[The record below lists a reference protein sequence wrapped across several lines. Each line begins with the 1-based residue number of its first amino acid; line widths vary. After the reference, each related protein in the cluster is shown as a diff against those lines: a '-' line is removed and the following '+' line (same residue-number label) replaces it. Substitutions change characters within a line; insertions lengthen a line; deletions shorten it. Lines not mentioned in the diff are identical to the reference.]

1 MKLRHWLLSLFCC
14 LSAMGSAQTQ
24 TFYRDTLV
32 HVMDINNQQLFNAWG
47 GGLNSAV
54 FAEMDLNK
62 DSIMDLVAY
71 SSTNNRIIPMINKGL
86 SKKSSYVY
94 APEYVSKFPSDLDG
108 WIKSFDYDNDG
119 DMDLFTYY
127 NASIRCYRN
136 DINAGQGLLFT
147 LVVPQL
153 YTHYGTF
160 PTNIYCSRVNMPALS
175 DIDNDGDMDV
185 LAFSISGSW
194 VEHHK
199 NYSMDSLGNPNGF
212 LMYNIPQCWGY
223 FALKGAYNS
232 AYLPTIPVCP
242 FLPANPIAN
251 LSANL
256 QKKHAG
262 SVLCVFD
269 SDGDGDKDL
278 LNGDVLSPNVLYL
291 ENCGNPDSAY
301 MCSQDSTFPSYNVP
315 ATMLDVAA
323 PFYFDGNNDG
333 NKDLVVSN
341 FFDTGEDY
349 KNVLFYNNTTNNQTN
364 VFNYTTNEWLVNQ
377 MVEVGTGA
385 HPAFFDINADGKK
398 DLLVANEYRSDA
410 GVLTSKIAYYENVS
424 SGTNF
429 QFRFVTDD
437 FSALSLTGIIGSSL
451 TFGDIDGDN
460 DDDMIVGDASGN
472 IHLFSNIAS
481 SGSSKPNCFILSNA
495 NYLGINVGSNATP
508 QLVDVDRDGQIDLL
522 IGERNG
528 NINYYRNNGNF
539 TFSFI
544 TANFGG
550 VDVKKVNS
558 FAGLS
563 VPYLFDNGNGYEL
576 LVGSLS
582 GYLYH
587 YNNIDGN
594 LSGNFNLVD
603 SMFQN
608 IYEPQRCFPAASDV
622 DGDGKYDLV
631 VGNACGGVVLY
642 SQNSVLSSENGIGN
656 QDFNFIAYPNP
667 VSDEL
672 TIKLPERSVQENY
685 QLKITDLAGRDVVN
699 YAITTNIS
707 TLDVKSIQ
715 PGVYICTIIGNGK
728 TVSQKIMKL

>member
-1 MKLRHWLLSLFCC
+1 MKMKHWLIYMLCSFPFF
-14 LSAMGSAQTQ
+14 GSAQTQ
-24 TFYRDTLV
+24 TFFRDTLV
-32 HVMDINNQQLFNAWG
+32 HVNDINNQPLYNGWG

-54 FAEMDLNK
+54 FAEMDLNN
-62 DSIMDLVAY
+62 DNVMDLVAY
-71 SSTNNRIIPMINKGL
+71 SSTNNRIIPMINRGVY
-86 SKKSSYVY
+86 KKSSYVY

-136 DINAGQGLLFT
+136 DINAGQGLKFT

-175 DIDNDGDMDV
+175 DVDNDGDMDV
-185 LAFSISGSW
+185 LAFSISGNW

-223 FALKGAYNS
+223 FALKGAYNT
-232 AYLPTIPVCP
+232 ADLPPIPACP
-242 FLPANPIAN
+242 LLPANPLVN
-251 LSANL
+251 TLENF

-262 SVLCVFD
+262 SVLCAFD
-269 SDGDGDKDL
+269 SDGDGDKDI
-278 LNGDVLSPNVLYL
+278 LNGDVLSSNVLYL
-291 ENCGNPDSAY
+291 ENCGTPDSAF
-301 MCSQDSTFPSYNVP
+301 MCTQDSAFPSYNIP
-315 ATMLDVAA
+315 AYMLDVAA
-323 PFYFDGNNDG
+323 PFYLDGDNDG

-349 KNVLFYNNTTNNQTN
+349 KNVMLYKNITNNQTN
-364 VFNYTTNEWLVNQ
+364 VFNFSTNEWLVNQ

-385 HPAFFDINADGKK
+385 HPAFFDVNADGKL
-398 DLLVANEYRSDA
+398 DLLIANEYRSDA
-410 GVLTSKIAYYENVS
+410 GILKGKIAYYQNTS
-424 SGTNF
+424 TASNF
-429 QFRFVTDD
+429 SFTFMMDD
-437 FSALSLTGIIGSSL
+437 FASLSTSGIIGVSL
-451 TFGDIDGDN
+451 AFADMDFDGDM
-460 DDDMIVGDASGN
+460 DMIVGDATGN
-472 IHLFSNIAS
+472 LHLFTNNAVL
-481 SGSSKPNCFILSNA
+481 GGFATFILTNP
-495 NYLGINVGSNATP
+495 NYLGINVGYNATP
-508 QLVDVDRDGQIDLL
+508 QFIDVDRDGQIDIL

-528 NINYYRNNGNF
+528 NINYYHNNGNF

-544 TANFGG
+544 TPNFGG
-550 VDVKKVNS
+550 VNVKKANS
-558 FAGLS
+558 FAGFS
-563 VPYLFDNGNGYEL
+563 VPYLFDNGSGYEL

-608 IYEPQRCFPAASDV
+608 IFEPQRSFPAVADV
-622 DGDGKYDLV
+622 DADGKYDLV

-642 SQNSVLSSENGIGN
+642 TQNSLLSLNNSQGNSEV
-656 QDFNFIAYPNP
+656 DFSVYPNP
-667 VSDEL
+667 SNDAFTLEL
-672 TIKLPERSVQENY
+672 KEFNHLESAYLT
-685 QLKITDLAGRDVVN
+685 ITDLAGRII
-699 YAITTNIS
+699 YSEKIATSIITIS
-707 TLDVKSIQ
+707 NEILN
-715 PGVYICTIIGNGK
+715 PGIYICQIKVGQSLFAK
-728 TVSQKIMKL
+728 KIFKL

>member
-1 MKLRHWLLSLFCC
+1 MKKGHWLLYLLCC
-14 LSAMGSAQTQ
+14 VPFLGSAQTQ
-24 TFYRDTLV
+24 TFFRDTLV
-32 HVMDINNQQLFNAWG
+32 HVNDLNNQPLYNAWG

-54 FAEMDLNK
+54 FAEMDMNNDGK
-62 DSIMDLVAY
+62 MDLVAY
-71 SSTNNRIIPMINKGL
+71 SSGNNRIIPMINKGVY
-86 SKKSSYVY
+86 KKSSYVY
-94 APEYVSKFPSDLDG
+94 APEYVSKFPTDLDG

-136 DINAGQGLLFT
+136 DINGGQVLQFT

-175 DIDNDGDMDV
+175 DVDNDGDMDV

-194 VEHHK
+194 IEHHK

-223 FALKGAYNS
+223 FALKGAYN
-232 AYLPTIPVCP
+232 AADLAPIPACP
-242 FLPANPIAN
+242 LLPANPIVN
-251 LSANL
+251 QSEIF

-262 SVLCVFD
+262 SVLCAYD
-269 SDGDGDKDL
+269 SDGDGDKDI

-291 ENCGNPDSAY
+291 ENCGTPDSAY
-301 MCSQDSTFPSYNVP
+301 MCSQDSAFPSYNVP
-315 ATMLDVAA
+315 AEMFDVAA
-323 PFYFDGNNDG
+323 PFYFDGDNDG

-349 KNVLFYNNTTNNQTN
+349 KNVMLYNNTTNNQTN
-364 VFNYTTNEWLVNQ
+364 VFNFNTNEWLVNQ

-385 HPAFFDINADGKK
+385 HPAFFDVNADGKK

-410 GVLTSKIAYYENVS
+410 GVLKSKISYYVNTS
-424 SGTNF
+424 TGSD
-429 QFRFVTDD
+429 FRFKFVTAD
-437 FSALSLTGIIGSSL
+437 FDSLSLIGIIGMSL
-451 TFGDIDGDN
+451 TFGDVDADN

-472 IHLFSNIAS
+472 IHLFTNTAS
-481 SGSSKPNCFILSNA
+481 AGGTANFVLTSP

-508 QLVDVDRDGQIDLL
+508 QLVDVDRDGLLDFL

-528 NINYYRNNGNF
+528 NINYYHNNGGF
-539 TFSFI
+539 TFAFV

-550 VDVKKVNS
+550 VNVRKLNS
-558 FAGLS
+558 FAGFS

-594 LSGNFNLVD
+594 LIGNFNLVD

-608 IYEPQRCFPAASDV
+608 IYEPQRCYPAASDV

-642 SQNSVLSSENGIGN
+642 SQNSFLSLQSNTVNDDLI
-656 QDFNFIAYPNP
+656 FNLFPNP
-667 VSDEL
+667 ASDEIKVEISNFNSQDENRL
-672 TIKLPERSVQENY
+672 TI
-685 QLKITDLAGRDVVN
+685 IDLEGRIVYNDL
-699 YAITTNIS
+699 ITTNIS
-707 TLDVKSIQ
+707 AISLKSLR
-715 PGVYICTIIGNGK
+715 PGVYICNLAGK
-728 TVSQKIMKL
+728 NSSTTKKLVKL

>member
-1 MKLRHWLLSLFCC
+1 MKLKYYILSLFCS
-14 LSAMGSAQTQ
+14 LSLIGSAQTQ

-32 HVMDINNQQLFNAWG
+32 HVIDVNNQQLFNAWG

-54 FAEMDLNK
+54 FAEMDLNN
-62 DSIMDLVAY
+62 DGVMDLVAY
-71 SSTNNRIIPMINKGL
+71 SSTNNRIIPMINKGVY
-86 SKKSSYVY
+86 KKSSYVY
-94 APEYVSKFPSDLDG
+94 APEYVSKFPTDLDG

-136 DINAGQGLLFT
+136 DINGGQVLQFT

-160 PTNIYCSRVNMPALS
+160 PTNIYCSRVNMPELS
-175 DIDNDGDMDV
+175 DVDNDGDMDV

-223 FALKGAYNS
+223 FALKGTYNT
-232 AYLPTIPVCP
+232 ADLAPIPACP
-242 FLPANPIAN
+242 LLPANPRINDAN
-251 LSANL
+251 VL

-262 SVLCVFD
+262 SVLCAFD

-301 MCSQDSTFPSYNVP
+301 MCSQDSAFPIYNVP
-315 ATMLDVAA
+315 ASMLDVAA
-323 PFYFDGNNDG
+323 PFYFDGDNDG

-349 KNVLFYNNTTNNQTN
+349 KNVMLYNNTTNNQTN

-385 HPAFFDINADGKK
+385 HPAFFDVNADGKK

-410 GVLTSKIAYYENVS
+410 GILKSKIAYYVNIS
-424 SGTNF
+424 SGSDFRF
-429 QFRFVTDD
+429 QFVTAD
-437 FSALSLTGIIGSSL
+437 FDSISLTGIIGTAL
-451 TFGDIDGDN
+451 TFGDVDGDS
-460 DDDMIVGDASGN
+460 DEDMIVGDASGN
-472 IHLFSNIAS
+472 IHLFTNNAS
-481 SGSSKPNCFILSNA
+481 AGFPANFVLTTP
-495 NYLGINVGSNATP
+495 NYLGINIGSNATP

-528 NINYYRNNGNF
+528 NINYYHNNGGF
-539 TFSFI
+539 VFAFV

-550 VDVKKVNS
+550 VNVRKTNS
-558 FAGLS
+558 YAGFS

-594 LSGNFNLVD
+594 LNGNFNLVD

-608 IYEPQRCFPAASDV
+608 IYEPQRCFPVASDV

-642 SQNSVLSSENGIGN
+642 SQNSVLSLQGN
-656 QDFNFIAYPNP
+656 TAYAELIFNLYPNP
-667 VSDEL
+667 ANDEMRL
-672 TIKLPERSVQENY
+672 EISNFNANEENR
-685 QLKITDLAGRDVVN
+685 LVIMDLEGRTVYNDL
-699 YAITTNIS
+699 ITTNIS
-707 TLDVKSIQ
+707 TVNLKSLRA
-715 PGVYICTIIGNGK
+715 GVYICNIVGKNRSVNKKII
-728 TVSQKIMKL
+728 KL

>member
-1 MKLRHWLLSLFCC
+1 MRLKHLLLYVFCC
-14 LSAMGSAQTQ
+14 VSILGRAQTQ
-24 TFYRDTLV
+24 TFFRDTLV
-32 HVMDINNQQLFNAWG
+32 HVNDINNQPLYNAWG

-54 FAEMDLNK
+54 FAEMDLNN
-62 DSIMDLVAY
+62 DGVMDLAAY
-71 SSTNNRIIPMINKGL
+71 SSTNNRVIPMTNKGVY
-86 SKKSSYVY
+86 KKSSYVY

-136 DINAGQGLLFT
+136 DINAGQGLKFT

-175 DIDNDGDMDV
+175 DVDNDGDMDV

-194 VEHHK
+194 IEHHK

-232 AYLPTIPVCP
+232 ADLPPIPACP
-242 FLPANPIAN
+242 LLPANPIMSDAEI
-251 LSANL
+251 L

-262 SVLCVFD
+262 SVLCVYD
-269 SDGDGDKDL
+269 SDGDGDKDV
-278 LNGDVLSPNVLYL
+278 LNGDVLSSNVLYL

-301 MCSQDSTFPSYNVP
+301 MCSQDSAFPSYNIP
-315 ATMLDVAA
+315 AYMLDVAA
-323 PFYFDGNNDG
+323 PFYFDGDNDG

-349 KNVLFYNNTTNNQTN
+349 KNVMLYNNITNNQTN
-364 VFNYTTNEWLVNQ
+364 VFNFTTNEWLVNQ

-385 HPAFFDINADGKK
+385 HPAFFDVNADGKL
-398 DLLVANEYRSDA
+398 DLLIANEYRSDA
-410 GVLTSKIAYYENVS
+410 GILKSKIAYYQNTS
-424 SGTNF
+424 TASNF
-429 QFRFVTDD
+429 SFTFMMDD
-437 FSALSLTGIIGSSL
+437 FASLSTSGILGVSL
-451 TFGDIDGDN
+451 AFADMDFDGDM
-460 DDDMIVGDASGN
+460 DMIVGDASGN
-472 IHLFSNIAS
+472 LHLFTN
-481 SGSSKPNCFILSNA
+481 NA
-495 NYLGINVGSNATP
+495 VLGGFATFVLTTPNYLGINVGSNATP
-508 QLVDVDRDGQIDLL
+508 QFVDVDRDGQIDIL

-539 TFSFI
+539 TYSFI

-550 VDVKKVNS
+550 VNVKKANS
-558 FAGLS
+558 FAGFS

-594 LSGNFNLVD
+594 LGGNFNLLD

-608 IYEPQRCFPAASDV
+608 IYEPQRCYPAASDV

-631 VGNACGGVVLY
+631 IGNACGGVVLY
-642 SQNSVLSSENGIGN
+642 SQNSVLSLDNN
-656 QDFNFIAYPNP
+656 FNDHNFNFNVYPNP

-672 TIKLPERSVQENY
+672 TIKLSDINFQEPL
-685 QLKITDLAGRDVVN
+685 QLKITDIAGREVGN
-699 YAITTNIS
+699 YVITTNI
-707 TLDVKSIQ
+707 TTVDVKNIQ
-715 PGVYICTIIGNGK
+715 SGIYICNIIGKTIIA
-728 TVSQKIMKL
+728 SQKIIKL

>member
-1 MKLRHWLLSLFCC
+1 MNLGKKLFYLLCC
-14 LSAMGSAQTQ
+14 IPLLGTAQAQT
-24 TFYRDTLV
+24 FFRDTLV
-32 HVMDINNQQLFNAWG
+32 HVNDVNNQPLYNAWG

-54 FAEMDLNK
+54 FAEMDLNN
-62 DSIMDLVAY
+62 DGIMDLVAY
-71 SSTNNRIIPMINKGL
+71 SATNNRIIPMINKGL

-94 APEYVSKFPSDLDG
+94 APEYVSKFPTDLDG
-108 WIKSFDYDNDG
+108 WIKSYDYDNDG
-119 DMDLFTYY
+119 DMDLFSYY

-136 DINAGQGLLFT
+136 DINGGQGLQFT

-175 DIDNDGDMDV
+175 DVDNDGDMDV
-185 LAFSISGSW
+185 LAFSISGGW

-223 FALKGAYNS
+223 FVLKGAYNT
-232 AYLPTIPVCP
+232 ADLPPVPSCP
-242 FLPANPIAN
+242 LLPANPLASP
-251 LSANL
+251 SANL

-301 MCSQDSTFPSYNVP
+301 MCSQDSAFPSYNIP
-315 ATMLDVAA
+315 AIMMDVAA

-385 HPAFFDINADGKK
+385 HPAFFDVNADGKL
-398 DLLVANEYRSDA
+398 DLLIANEYRSDA
-410 GVLTSKIAYYENVS
+410 GVLTSKIAYYENIS

-451 TFGDIDGDN
+451 TFGDVDGDS

-472 IHLFSNIAS
+472 IHLFLNIAS
-481 SGSSKPNCFILSNA
+481 SGSSKPNCFILSNS

-508 QLVDVDRDGQIDLL
+508 QLVDVDRDGQLDLL

-544 TANFGG
+544 TPNFGG
-550 VDVKKVNS
+550 VNVRKVNS
-558 FAGLS
+558 FAGFS

-594 LSGNFNLVD
+594 LNGNFNLVD

-642 SQNSVLSSENGIGN
+642 SQNSVLSIQGN
-656 QDFNFIAYPNP
+656 TADDNLIFNLYPNP
-667 VSDEL
+667 ANDEVRL
-672 TIKLPERSVQENY
+672 EISNFNANEESRLV
-685 QLKITDLAGRDVVN
+685 IMDLEGRTVYNDL
-699 YAITTNIS
+699 ITTNIS
-707 TLDVKSIQ
+707 IVNLKSLRA
-715 PGVYICTIIGNGK
+715 GVYICNIVGKSRSINKKII
-728 TVSQKIMKL
+728 KL

>member
-1 MKLRHWLLSLFCC
+1 MKLKYYILSLFCS
-14 LSAMGSAQTQ
+14 LSLIGSAQTQ

-32 HVMDINNQQLFNAWG
+32 HVIDVNNQQLFNAWG

-54 FAEMDLNK
+54 FAEMDLNN
-62 DSIMDLVAY
+62 DGVMDLVAY
-71 SSTNNRIIPMINKGL
+71 SSTNNRIIPMINKGVY
-86 SKKSSYVY
+86 KKSSYVY
-94 APEYVSKFPSDLDG
+94 APEYVSKFPTDLDG

-136 DINAGQGLLFT
+136 DINGGQGLQFT

-175 DIDNDGDMDV
+175 DVDNDGDMDV

-223 FALKGAYNS
+223 FALKGTYNT
-232 AYLPTIPVCP
+232 ADLAPIPACP
-242 FLPANPIAN
+242 LLPANPRINDAN
-251 LSANL
+251 VL

-262 SVLCVFD
+262 SVLCAFD

-301 MCSQDSTFPSYNVP
+301 MCSQDSAFPSYNVP
-315 ATMLDVAA
+315 ASMLDVAA
-323 PFYFDGNNDG
+323 PFYFDGDNDG

-349 KNVLFYNNTTNNQTN
+349 KNVMLYNNTTNNQTN

-385 HPAFFDINADGKK
+385 HPSFFDVNADGKK

-410 GVLTSKIAYYENVS
+410 GILKSKIAYYVNIS
-424 SGTNF
+424 SGSDFRF
-429 QFRFVTDD
+429 QFVTAD
-437 FSALSLTGIIGSSL
+437 FDSISLTGIIGTAL
-451 TFGDIDGDN
+451 TFGDVDGDS
-460 DDDMIVGDASGN
+460 DEDMIVGDASGN
-472 IHLFSNIAS
+472 IHLFTNNAS
-481 SGSSKPNCFILSNA
+481 VGFPANFVLTTP
-495 NYLGINVGSNATP
+495 NYLGINIGSNATP

-544 TANFGG
+544 TPNFGG
-550 VDVKKVNS
+550 VNVKKVNS
-558 FAGLS
+558 FAGFS

-594 LSGNFNLVD
+594 LNGNFNLVD

-642 SQNSVLSSENGIGN
+642 SQNSVLSLQGN
-656 QDFNFIAYPNP
+656 TAYAELIFNLYPNP
-667 VSDEL
+667 ANDEMRL
-672 TIKLPERSVQENY
+672 EISNFNASEENR
-685 QLKITDLAGRDVVN
+685 LVIMDLEGRTVYNDL
-699 YAITTNIS
+699 ITTNIS
-707 TLDVKSIQ
+707 TVNLKSLRA
-715 PGVYICTIIGNGK
+715 GVYICNIVGKNRSVNKKII
-728 TVSQKIMKL
+728 KL

>member
-1 MKLRHWLLSLFCC
+1 MKGKYWLIYILCC
-14 LSAMGSAQTQ
+14 ISNSVAAQTQ
-24 TFYRDTLV
+24 TFFRDTLV
-32 HVMDINNQQLFNAWG
+32 HVLNSANQPLLNGWG

-54 FAEMDLNK
+54 FAEMDLNN
-62 DSIMDLVAY
+62 DGIMDLVAY
-71 SSTNNRIIPMINKGL
+71 SASTNRIIPMINKGVY
-86 SKKSSYVY
+86 KKSSYVY
-94 APEYVSKFPSDLDG
+94 APEFVSKFPSDLDG
-108 WIKSFDYDNDG
+108 WIKSYDYDNDG

-136 DINAGQGLLFT
+136 DINAGQGLQFT

-175 DIDNDGDMDV
+175 DVDNDGDMDV

-223 FALKGAYNS
+223 FALKGAYNT
-232 AYLPTIPVCP
+232 ADLAPIPSCP
-242 FLPANPIAN
+242 LLPANPIASPSEN
-251 LSANL
+251 S

-269 SDGDGDKDL
+269 SDGDGDKDI
-278 LNGDVLSPNVLYL
+278 LNGDVLTPNVLYL
-291 ENCGNPDSAY
+291 ENCGTSDSAY
-301 MCSQDSTFPSYNVP
+301 MCVQDSAFPSYNIP

-323 PFYFDGNNDG
+323 PFYFDADNDG

-349 KNVLFYNNTTNNQTN
+349 KNVLLYNNISNNQTN
-364 VFNYTTNEWLVNQ
+364 VFSFTTNEWLVNE
-377 MVEVGTGA
+377 MIEIGTGA
-385 HPAFFDINADGKK
+385 HPAFFDVNADGKE
-398 DLLVANEYRSDA
+398 DLLIANEYRSDA
-410 GVLTSKIAYYENVS
+410 GVLKSKIAYYMNTSTGS
-424 SGTNF
+424 SF
-429 QFRFVTDD
+429 SYQFVTAD
-437 FSALSLTGIIGSSL
+437 FDSLSLTGIIGISL
-451 TFGDIDGDN
+451 TFGDVDGDN
-460 DDDMIVGDASGN
+460 DEDMLVGDASGN
-472 IHLFSNIAS
+472 IHLFSNTAS
-481 SGSSKPNCFILSNA
+481 IGSPAAFVLTTPNF
-495 NYLGINVGSNATP
+495 LGINVGSNATP
-508 QLVDVDRDGQIDLL
+508 QLVDVDRDGLLDLL

-528 NINYYRNNGNF
+528 NINYYHNNGGF
-539 TFSFI
+539 TLAFI

-550 VDVKKVNS
+550 VNVKKINS
-558 FAGLS
+558 FAGFS
-563 VPYLFDNGNGYEL
+563 VPYLFDNGSGYEL

-603 SMFQN
+603 SMFQH
-608 IYEPQRCFPAASDV
+608 IFEPQRCYPASSDV

-631 VGNACGGVVLY
+631 IGNACGGVVLY
-642 SQNSVLSSENGIGN
+642 SQNSILSIDNN
-656 QDFNFIAYPNP
+656 VDNHNFNFIVYPNP

-672 TIKLPERSVQENY
+672 TIKLSEINFQEPF
-685 QLKITDLAGRDVVN
+685 QLKITDIAGREVGN
-699 YAITTNIS
+699 YAIMTNVS
-707 TLDVKSIQ
+707 TVNMNIVQ
-715 PGVYICTIIGNGK
+715 PGIYICTITGK
-728 TVSQKIMKL
+728 SITVSQKIIKL

>member
-1 MKLRHWLLSLFCC
+1 MRLKHWLLYLFCSVSI
-14 LSAMGSAQTQ
+14 LGRAQTQ
-24 TFYRDTLV
+24 TFFRDTLV
-32 HVMDINNQQLFNAWG
+32 HVNDINNQSLYNAWG

-54 FAEMDLNK
+54 FAEMDLNN
-62 DSIMDLVAY
+62 DGVMDLVAY
-71 SSTNNRIIPMINKGL
+71 SSTNNRVIPMINKGVY
-86 SKKSSYVY
+86 KKSSYVY

-136 DINAGQGLLFT
+136 DINAGQGLKFT

-175 DIDNDGDMDV
+175 DVDNDGDMDV

-194 VEHHK
+194 IEHHK

-232 AYLPTIPVCP
+232 ADLPPIPACP
-242 FLPANPIAN
+242 LLPANPIVN
-251 LSANL
+251 SSVNL

-269 SDGDGDKDL
+269 SDGDGDKDV
-278 LNGDVLSPNVLYL
+278 LNGDVLSSNVLYL
-291 ENCGNPDSAY
+291 ENCGTPDSAY
-301 MCSQDSTFPSYNVP
+301 VCSQDSAFPSYNIP
-315 ATMLDVAA
+315 AYMLDVAA
-323 PFYFDGNNDG
+323 PFYFDGDNDG

-349 KNVLFYNNTTNNQTN
+349 KNVMLYNNITNNQTN
-364 VFNYTTNEWLVNQ
+364 VFNFTTNEWLVNQ

-385 HPAFFDINADGKK
+385 HPAFFDVNADGKL
-398 DLLVANEYRSDA
+398 DLLIANEYRSDA
-410 GVLTSKIAYYENVS
+410 GILKSKISYYQNTS
-424 SGTNF
+424 TASNF
-429 QFRFVTDD
+429 SFTFMMDD
-437 FSALSLTGIIGSSL
+437 FASLSTSGILGVSL
-451 TFGDIDGDN
+451 AFADMDFDGDM
-460 DDDMIVGDASGN
+460 DMIVGDASGN
-472 IHLFSNIAS
+472 LHLFTN
-481 SGSSKPNCFILSNA
+481 NA
-495 NYLGINVGSNATP
+495 VLGGFATFVLTTPNYLGINVGSNATP
-508 QLVDVDRDGQIDLL
+508 QFLDVDRDGQIDLL

-539 TFSFI
+539 TYSFI

-550 VDVKKVNS
+550 VNVKKVNS
-558 FAGLS
+558 FAGFS

-594 LSGNFNLVD
+594 LGGNFNLLD

-608 IYEPQRCFPAASDV
+608 IYEPQRCYPAASDV

-642 SQNSVLSSENGIGN
+642 SQNSVLSLDNN
-656 QDFNFIAYPNP
+656 FNNYNFNFNVYPNP

-672 TIKLPERSVQENY
+672 TIKLSDINFQEPL
-685 QLKITDLAGRDVVN
+685 QLKITDIAGREVGN
-699 YAITTNIS
+699 YVITTNIS
-707 TLDVKSIQ
+707 TIDVKNIQ
-715 PGVYICTIIGNGK
+715 PGVYICNIMGK
-728 TVSQKIMKL
+728 TKIASQKIIKL

>member
-1 MKLRHWLLSLFCC
+1 MNLVKKLFYLFCC
-14 LSAMGSAQTQ
+14 IPFLGAAQTQ
-24 TFYRDTLV
+24 TFFRDTLV
-32 HVMDINNQQLFNAWG
+32 HVNDINNQPLYNGWG

-54 FAEMDLNK
+54 FAEMDLNN
-62 DSIMDLVAY
+62 DGVMDLVAY
-71 SSTNNRIIPMINKGL
+71 SSTNNRIVPMINKGL
-86 SKKSSYVY
+86 YKKSSYVY
-94 APEYVSKFPSDLDG
+94 APEYVSKFPTDLDG
-108 WIKSFDYDNDG
+108 WIKSYDYDNDG

-136 DINAGQGLLFT
+136 DINSGQGLQFT

-175 DIDNDGDMDV
+175 DVDNDGDMDV

-223 FALKGAYNS
+223 FALKGTYNT
-232 AYLPTIPVCP
+232 ADLAPIPACP
-242 FLPANPIAN
+242 LLPANPRINDAIV
-251 LSANL
+251 L

-262 SVLCVFD
+262 SVLCAFD

-301 MCSQDSTFPSYNVP
+301 MCSQDSAFPSYNVP
-315 ATMLDVAA
+315 ASMLDVAA
-323 PFYFDGNNDG
+323 PFYFDGDNDG

-349 KNVLFYNNTTNNQTN
+349 KNIMLYNNTTNNQTN
-364 VFNYTTNEWLVNQ
+364 VFNYTTDEWLVNQ

-385 HPAFFDINADGKK
+385 HPAFFDVNADGKK

-410 GVLTSKIAYYENVS
+410 GILKSKIAYYVNIS
-424 SGTNF
+424 SGSDFRF
-429 QFRFVTDD
+429 QFVTAD
-437 FSALSLTGIIGSSL
+437 FDSISLTGIIGTAL
-451 TFGDIDGDN
+451 TFGDVDGDT
-460 DDDMIVGDASGN
+460 DEDMIVGDASGN
-472 IHLFSNIAS
+472 IHLFTNNAS
-481 SGSSKPNCFILSNA
+481 VGFPANFVLTTP
-495 NYLGINVGSNATP
+495 NYLGINIGSNATP
-508 QLVDVDRDGQIDLL
+508 QLVDVDRDGQLDLL

-528 NINYYRNNGNF
+528 NINYYHNNGAF
-539 TFSFI
+539 VFAFI

-550 VDVKKVNS
+550 VNVRKVNS
-558 FAGLS
+558 FAGFS

-594 LSGNFNLVD
+594 LNGNFNLVD

-622 DGDGKYDLV
+622 YGDGKYDLV

-642 SQNSVLSSENGIGN
+642 SQNSVLSLQSNTANANLI
-656 QDFNFIAYPNP
+656 FNLYPNP
-667 VSDEL
+667 SNDEVRL
-672 TIKLPERSVQENY
+672 EISNFNTNEENR
-685 QLKITDLAGRDVVN
+685 LVILDLDGRIVYNDL
-699 YAITTNIS
+699 ITTNIS
-707 TLDVKSIQ
+707 TINLKSMSA
-715 PGVYICTIIGNGK
+715 GVYICNLVGKSRSINKKII
-728 TVSQKIMKL
+728 KL